1 MGKRIEERIYKIEN
15 TEYLASKEVDDAIRY
30 IRKAYGF
37 KYLSQAR
44 EIYKNWRKEY
54 IKDNRR
60 W

>member
-1 MGKRIEERIYKIEN
+1 MGKRIEKRINKIEN
-15 TEYLASKEVDDAIRY
+15 TEYLASKEVDDAISY

-44 EIYKNWRKEY
+44 EIYKIGVRN

>member
-1 MGKRIEERIYKIEN
+1 MGKRIEKRINKIEN

-37 KYLSQAR
+37 KHLSQAR

>member
-1 MGKRIEERIYKIEN
+1 MGKRIKNRINKIEN
-15 TEYLASKEVDDAIRY
+15 TEYLAYKEPIEAIRY
-30 IRKAYGF
+30 IKKAYGF

>member
-1 MGKRIEERIYKIEN
+1 MGKRIEKRINKIEN

-44 EIYKNWRKEY
+44 EIYKNWRK
-54 IKDNRR
+54 
-60 W
+60 

>member
-1 MGKRIEERIYKIEN
+1 MGKRIEKRINKIEN
-15 TEYLASKEVDDAIRY
+15 TEYLASKEVDDAISY

-37 KYLSQAR
+37 KYLYQAR

>member
-1 MGKRIEERIYKIEN
+1 MGKRIEKRINKIEN

-30 IRKAYGF
+30 IRKPYGF
-37 KYLSQAR
+37 KYLYQAR
-44 EIYKNWRKEY
+44 EFYKNWRKEY